1 MKAENFTQGNA
12 WRLLDNINE
21 GVLVVAVDGKLHY
34 ANPAAH
40 ALLGLAPNA
49 TTFEDAARAALPHS
63 RDVWRILCAP
73 PAVAQV
79 QINGRYLKL
88 QSAPCAAHNQTLF
101 QITVQPYPATEH
113 DPSITSLAQL
123 TALTQ
128 ISNEPQFDRK
138 LLHIV
143 NGLKLTGW
151 NRVALT
157 LRDPEFHPTELLTA
171 GFTPLEEQYLRE
183 NMLPAARWRALFADP
198 TFQSFRRGSC
208 YFVPGDSAWSQA
220 NFAAILPD
228 DKATGDQPDAWHP
241 NDLLCVVLKDRQQR
255 KIGLMTLDQPV
266 NGRRPGAQM
275 LQTIELFAQ
284 FAASVIEN
292 AQLVDETLAHSRE
305 LELILD
311 DVVERER
318 FYSAL
323 GSVSL
328 AINYSLDLEKVL
340 NLICDESLRIFS
352 VDGAFIWQEEAGRL
366 VCRAAQGPGAERLVG
381 MTLPQTSAAVFLA
394 GILQTGEPVYIN
406 YVQDI
411 APLSALHLPQPTT
424 VQALLGIPLKQDG
437 RPVGVLVLAD
447 SRQPGRFS
455 DKDVTRA
462 TMFGVQAAVAIRNAA
477 LFAELRRFNEALD
490 LRVAERTAALR
501 EESARVKFLLRI
513 TSQLAASL
521 DQDRVLK
528 QALAL
533 VEEAVPAT
541 QSLILLVD
549 HAADKLVLRAAR
561 SAPFLASGAESSA
574 QAWPE
579 QLAAWVMRENQAVI
593 VPDARRDPRWSSL
606 AQEDA
611 ARAALAVPLVTNA
624 EIVGVLLLLHTE
636 PDVFTRQQ
644 LDLVE
649 AAAIQVANALN
660 NASLYLL
667 IRDQAQRLGRMLHLE
682 QIESAKNQAILES
695 IADGVVVADAHNR
708 IVLVNLPASNILGMP
723 RHSLIG
729 KSINEL
735 LGLYSHAETSWLA
748 TIADWARNADRIKE
762 WTFLAGQLNIEAKVV
777 SIHLS
782 PVLAGSQFFG
792 TVSIFRDI
800 TKEVEVDR
808 LKSEFVSNVSHEL
821 RTPMTSIKGYVDL
834 LLLGAA
840 EPLGPRQQ
848 RYLEVVKNNAQRLQI
863 LVNDL
868 LNISR
873 LEMGEIKL
881 DLRPLSLQL
890 LIRQVVDGHLNGRIQ
905 HEHKQLSVS
914 TNLPESLPAVYA
926 DAQRVVQILTN
937 LLDNAF
943 NYTLP
948 GGHIGVSAA
957 VKNDFVFIRISDTGI
972 GIAPAN
978 QAHIFERFYRA
989 DDNLVR
995 SIPGTG
1001 LGLTIVKS
1009 LVEMH
1014 GGALQV
1020 ESKPGKGSAFTFALP
1035 VAGEMATAGGT
1046 RG

>member
-1 MKAENFTQGNA
+1 MKAQNFTQGNA
-12 WRLLDNINE
+12 WRLLDNISE
-21 GVLVVAVDGKLHY
+21 GVLVVAVDGSLHY
-34 ANPAAH
+34 ANSAAR

-49 TTFEDAARAALPHS
+49 ATFEDAARAALPHS

-79 QINGRYLKL
+79 QINGRFLKL
-88 QSAPCAAHNQTLF
+88 QSASCAAHNQTFF
-101 QITVQPYPATEH
+101 QITVQPYPALEH
-113 DPSITSLAQL
+113 DPGAASLAQL

-157 LRDPEFHPTELLTA
+157 LRDPEFHPIQLLTA

-198 TFQSFRRGSC
+198 IFQSFQRGSC

-228 DKATGDQPDAWHP
+228 DKAKGDQPEAWHP

-292 AQLVDETLAHSRE
+292 AQLVDETLARSRE
-305 LELILD
+305 LETILD

-323 GSVSL
+323 GSVTL

-340 NLICDESLRIFS
+340 NLICEESLRIFS

-366 VCRAAQGPGAERLVG
+366 VCRAAQGPGAEQLIGTAV
-381 MTLPQTSAAVFLA
+381 PPTSAAAFLV

-406 YVQDI
+406 YVQDV
-411 APLSALHLPQPTT
+411 APLSALHLPQPTA

-437 RPVGVLVLAD
+437 KQVGVLVLAD
-447 SRQPGRFS
+447 SRRPGRFS

-549 HAADKLVLRAAR
+549 QASDRLVLRAAR
-561 SAPFLASGAESSA
+561 GAKGND
-574 QAWPE
+574 QTWPK
-579 QLAAWVMRENQAVI
+579 QLAAWVISTNQAVI
-593 VPDARRDPRWSSL
+593 VPDARRDPRWGNL
-606 AQEDA
+606 PQEEP
-611 ARAALAVPLVTNA
+611 ARAALAVPLATNE

-636 PDVFTRQQ
+636 PDVFTPQQ

-723 RHSLIG
+723 RRSLIG

-748 TIADWARNADRIKE
+748 TIADWARNADRIQE

-905 HEHKQLSVS
+905 HEHKPLSVS

-926 DAQRVVQILTN
+926 DAQRVIQILTN

-948 GGHIGVSAA
+948 DGHIGISAR
-957 VKNDFVFIRISDTGI
+957 VENNFVFIRISDTGI
-972 GIAPAN
+972 GIAPEN

-995 SIPGTG
+995 TIPGTG

-1014 GGALQV
+1014 GGAIQV
-1020 ESKPGKGSAFTFALP
+1020 ASKPGKGSAFTFSLP
-1035 VAGEMATAGGT
+1035 IAGEMAVAGEK